1 MTRKKVYRLK
11 PAVKVFLVIIVF
23 CSLFIPVAWNKYQ
36 EYLYTKTNEYAFLQ
50 LGYSED
56 AVKLMLDKLN
66 DEEEKAILTYQ
77 YNEFIQE
84 FLKCKYYMF

>member
-36 EYLYTKTNEYAFLQ
+36 EYLYTKTNEYANIICALW
-50 LGYSED
+50 
-56 AVKLMLDKLN
+56 KIML
-66 DEEEKAILTYQ
+66 I
-77 YNEFIQE
+77 
-84 FLKCKYYMF
+84 